1 MWNAEI
7 HNRYSKERIQPSI
20 DLATRIKDMKF
31 QRILDVGCGT
41 GMSTAPLVLAWEKA
55 EIIGVVGKGN
65 VGKDKGD
72 FANSYIYT
80 KRLQ

>member
-1 MWNAEI
+1 
-7 HNRYSKERIQPSI
+7 
-20 DLATRIKDMKF
+20 MKF

-65 VGKDKGD
+65 VGKSKGD